1 MKGMNFFSVLPSQ
14 PRTRVEIDQTGKH
27 NLAITVSSFN
37 GNEYEHASRV
47 TISFDR
53 LEQLSDLIIQINE
66 AHLAYLD
73 ELDRMEARV

>member
-1 MKGMNFFSVLPSQ
+1 MKGMNLITVFPSQ
-14 PRTRVEIDQTGKH
+14 PKTHVDIDQSGKH
-27 NLAITVSSFN
+27 NLAITINSFN

-53 LEQLSDLIIQINE
+53 LEELSDLIIQINE

-73 ELDRMEARV
+73 ELDRLEARV

>member
-1 MKGMNFFSVLPSQ
+1 
-14 PRTRVEIDQTGKH
+14 
-27 NLAITVSSFN
+27 
-37 GNEYEHASRV
+37 V

-53 LEQLSDLIIQINE
+53 LEELSDLIIQINE